1 VVDFLISKGI
11 NPGRLIAKGY
21 GKTWPK
27 KVTKAIAKQY
37 DFLKKG
43 DELNEEFIMKL
54 TPEQQEIAKML
65 DRRTEFR
72 VLSNDFHE

>member
-1 VVDFLISKGI
+1 
-11 NPGRLIAKGY
+11 
-21 GKTWPK
+21 
-27 KVTKAIAKQY
+27 VTKAIAKQY

-43 DELNEEFIMKL
+43 DELNEAFILKL